1 MTRTFLSTL
10 RAALP
15 SQLQRS
21 FGSALLCVGRLGASQ
36 LGIPQ
41 WQGSERA
48 YRCEFTG
55 AIALAT
61 ELAAEPTIENPNET
75 SMHLSIHGYLLSI
88 TNLVKLSSRDKFTQ
102 RGRYRFNLLPT

>member
-1 MTRTFLSTL
+1 MTRTLLSTL

-21 FGSALLCVGRLGASQ
+21 FGSELLCLGRLDVGQ
-36 LGIPQ
+36 LGMPQ
-41 WQGSERA
+41 WQGLERA

-61 ELAAEPTIENPNET
+61 ESAVGQSIEKPSET
-75 SMHLSIHGYLLSI
+75 SMNREMHGYLLSI
-88 TNLVKLSSRDKFTQ
+88 TNLVKLNSRDKFTQ